1 MSVDGVDIRVEASSS
16 ISYYAGLPHMEC
28 VGSFSFDEVEGG
40 SRGSA
45 ARYYQDCDEII
56 LLAATSDEVDLAK

>member
-1 MSVDGVDIRVEASSS
+1 MNVNGVDIRVEARST

-28 VGSFSFDEVEGG
+28 VGSFYFDEVGGG

-45 ARYYQDCDEII
+45 ARYYKD
-56 LLAATSDEVDLAK
+56 SY

>member
-1 MSVDGVDIRVEASSS
+1 
-16 ISYYAGLPHMEC
+16 MEY